1 MKVRRI
7 KSRFVPVSYL
17 FMQQVRADL
26 SSIEKRLYNY
36 MRDQLIIRPIV
47 ENWLGSILPRVEIEV
62 ELDSEITDTEWKNG
76 SIIPNNLPHV
86 PIEQIE

>member
-17 FMQQVRADL
+17 FMQQVRVSL
-26 SSIEKRLYNY
+26 ISIEKNLYNY
-36 MRDQLIIRPIV
+36 NRDQLIKSIV
-47 ENWLGSILPRVEIEV
+47 GNWLDSILPRVEIEV

-76 SIIPNNLPHV
+76 SIIPDNLPHV